1 MALSDFAGFFYQG
14 LDIVSREMVGLIP
27 AATRNAELDRMAI
40 GVPITFDESVA
51 ATSES
56 ITAALTPTG
65 GAALAP
71 NKGTVELA
79 KQKRVKFNMSGENYR
94 MLSNSGSYAN
104 VSGSAYTQAIRT
116 LVNEIEADLLTAC
129 LAPSRAYG
137 SAGTAPFDTAG
148 SLADTANLLKIFQDN
163 GAPLTD
169 RRLVLT
175 TTASANLRSKQSN
188 LFKVNEAGT
197 DDLLRRGF
205 IGDLQGWRIGETVAG
220 YAHTKGTAAA
230 TLTTDTLTT
239 YAKGATTIHLDT
251 GYGTV
256 VAGDVVTFA
265 GDSNKYVVATGAN
278 FGTVGTPVEGDIVLA
293 SPGLM
298 QSLADGVTMTVGN
311 NYAVGGVAIG
321 SGSLLLGS
329 RLPAMPEEGDAAT
342 DEMLIQDP
350 ISGLPFR
357 IAVYKGDHMNQ
368 YTVETAWGCKL
379 ITPRH
384 SALLLG

>member
-1 MALSDFAGFFYQG
+1 MALSDFAGFFYQA
-14 LDIVSREMVGLIP
+14 LDVVSRELVGFIP
-27 AATRNAELDRMAI
+27 AASRNAELDRMAI

-51 ATSES
+51 ATAED
-56 ITAALTPTG
+56 ITPALTPTG

-71 NKGTVELA
+71 GKGEVTLS
-79 KQKRVKFNMSGENYR
+79 KQRRVKFNFSGENALKL
-94 MLSNSGSYAN
+94 MNSGTYDQI
-104 VSGSAYTQAIRT
+104 SGAAFTQAMRT
-116 LVNEIEADLLTAC
+116 LVNEIEADLMTAC
-129 LAPSRAYG
+129 VAPARAYG

-175 TTASANLRSKQSN
+175 TTASANLRSKQAN

-205 IGDLQGWRIGETVAG
+205 IGDLQGWRIGETGASS
-220 YAHTKGTAAA
+220 YHTKGTAAA
-230 TLTTDTLTT
+230 TLVTDTGTT
-239 YAKGATTIHLDT
+239 YAKGSTTIHLDT

-256 VAGDVVTFA
+256 LAGDVVTFA
-265 GDSNKYVVATGAN
+265 GDTNKYVVATGFD
-278 FGTVGTPVEGDIVLA
+278 FGTSGTPIEGDIVLA

-298 QSLADGVTMTVGN
+298 QTLADGVTMTVGN
-311 NYAVGGVAIG
+311 SYSVGGVAIG

-329 RLPAMPEEGDAAT
+329 RLPALPEGGDAAS
-342 DEMLIQDP
+342 DELLMQDP
-350 ISGLPFR
+350 VSGIPFR
-357 IAVYKGDHMNQ
+357 IAVYKGDHLNQ
-368 YTVETAWGCKL
+368 YSIETAWGCKL